1 MCERQICGTRNDLSK
16 PSSCSPKQTSNG
28 IRKDVIYGMNAISHV
43 PEPYLDPVL
52 LIDGRRVA
60 RTQFTSWSY
69 KIVVDEPRNTLPKVE
84 PCGMYVYARI
94 SIMILH
100 ARAVFMFARP
110 GSDLQL

>member
-1 MCERQICGTRNDLSK
+1 MKN
-16 PSSCSPKQTSNG
+16 SSACFYMG
-28 IRKDVIYGMNAISHV
+28 KDVIYGMNAISHV

-84 PCGMYVYARI
+84 PCGTYVYARVYR
-94 SIMILH
+94 S
-100 ARAVFMFARP
+100 
-110 GSDLQL
+110 